1 VHLILWLLLNNCSIN
16 VELLFEKMLM
26 SNFVTIGEANV
37 SSYYQASATK
47 LAAFAALEGDHQADI
62 CIVGAGFTGLSSAL
76 HLTELGYKVIVLEA
90 ETVGHGASG
99 RNGGHVGIGQRRD
112 QYYLEE
118 TFGHDI
124 ASALWFMGLEAVEAV
139 KDLIEKHRIKCDL
152 KHGDVLFAHKAKYS
166 REMEEEVGFLYERYG
181 FDQMKYIPKD
191 RLAEVIGSD
200 VYHGA
205 VLDTASKHIHPL
217 KFVHGLAEAAV
228 RAGVMIYEQSR
239 VTSYAGSPVVVK
251 TNQGQVTASELVLAC
266 NAYIEKLEPRINGH
280 IMPINN
286 FVLATEPLP
295 EELARDIIPLDTA
308 MADSRFV
315 INYWKLSG
323 DNRLIFGGGENYR
336 RGFPS
341 DIKGFVQQY
350 MLQIYPQ
357 LANTKIDYGWGGRV
371 AITMNR
377 LPHFGRLQD
386 NIWYMQ
392 GYSGHGVPT
401 ATFAG
406 KLVAEAISG
415 KLERFDLMA
424 NLPTPKFPGG
434 TLLRWPG
441 MVAGMLYYALRD
453 RF

>member
-1 VHLILWLLLNNCSIN
+1 MSIFILFC
-16 VELLFEKMLM
+16 
-26 SNFVTIGEANV
+26 EANV

-47 LAAFAALEGDHQADI
+47 SGPYPQLQGSHQADI

-76 HLTELGYKVIVLEA
+76 HLSELGYKVIVLEA

-99 RNGGHVGIGQRRD
+99 RNGGHVGTGQRRD
-112 QYYLEE
+112 QQYLEDR
-118 TFGHDI
+118 FGHDI
-124 ASALWFMGLEAVEAV
+124 ASALWSMSLEAVDTV
-139 KDLIEKHRIKCDL
+139 KHLVEKHRIKCDL
-152 KHGDVLFAHKAKYS
+152 KHGNVHFAHKARYS
-166 REMEEEVGFLYERYG
+166 RDMEKEVAFLNDRYG
-181 FDQMKYIPKD
+181 FDQMEYIGKD
-191 RLAEVIGSD
+191 RLPDVIGSHA
-200 VYHGA
+200 YHCA
-205 VLDTASKHIHPL
+205 VMDTASKHLHPL

-228 RAGVMIYEQSR
+228 KAGVVICEQSP
-239 VTSYAGSPVVVK
+239 VTSYAGTPVVVK
-251 TNQGQVTASELVLAC
+251 TDQGQVTAAELVLAC
-266 NAYIEKLEPRINGH
+266 NAYIEKLEPKINGY

-286 FVLATEPLP
+286 FVLATEPLSD
-295 EELARDIIPLDTA
+295 ELAREIIPLDTS

-315 INYWKLSG
+315 INYWKLSA
-323 DNRLIFGGGENYR
+323 DNRLLFGGGENYR

-350 MLQIYPQ
+350 MLQVYPQ
-357 LANTKIDYGWGGRV
+357 LADSKIDYGWGGRV

-406 KLVAEAISG
+406 KLIAEAVSG

-424 NLPTPKFPGG
+424 DLPTAKFPGG